1 MSEAQL
7 ELKNPDLL
15 ATSLLLFP
23 LSTAFLYT
31 SRTRGIKAR
40 TNSSE
45 LKQPWKALQS
55 LPGLS
60 ITCWQSQQKR
70 QEIRPLVITLFLRKP
85 LGLLIGF
92 AGLEMNGHCLFL
104 CQEEVWQDQAQAWQ
118 FHGLKAYSTRIMHP
132 LHSLPTS
139 CLQWPL
145 QNKWNHH
152 WIPGFVISWE
162 CNCEACRVRIRHV
175 NQLRQLLSEEPWRA
189 AAVVLLAVKSRLTC
203 SSCSVL
209 CVVPGP
215 SLGLITIHTSWAK
228 KAFFI
233 QISLLPLIQTF
244 RKYYYAPAP
253 TTSSVKHIRHLAG
266 TEGSF

>member
-23 LSTAFLYT
+23 LSTALLYT

-55 LPGLS
+55 PWPQHHMLTES
-60 ITCWQSQQKR
+60 TEEAK
-70 QEIRPLVITLFLRKP
+70 EIRPLVITLFLRKP

-118 FHGLKAYSTRIMHP
+118 FRGLKAYSTRIMRP

-139 CLQWPL
+139 CLHWPL

-175 NQLRQLLSEEPWRA
+175 NQLRQLL
-189 AAVVLLAVKSRLTC
+189 
-203 SSCSVL
+203 
-209 CVVPGP
+209 
-215 SLGLITIHTSWAK
+215 
-228 KAFFI
+228 
-233 QISLLPLIQTF
+233 
-244 RKYYYAPAP
+244 
-253 TTSSVKHIRHLAG
+253 
-266 TEGSF
+266 